1 MKTQLVLTYFF
12 KHLTSK
18 PEHGSIFQ
26 RFNKINQSF
35 THYAFSVQKLP
46 EVFLSDT
53 TVQNFSPVSNDF
65 SPLAVFFS
73 GIYVCRW
80 LDSYLAPFRELNSIR
95 NQFWFAVIV
104 LFISA
109 KLGEIYSLFG
119 DLAKKYLVSQ
129 TPVLQVTS
137 IFSNRTKETSLF
149 PRTIFTCILQYS
161 LRCYA
166 DNSSKFSLPGFDD
179 AVTVKYA
186 RIIRS
191 LGLQVTKNLH
201 RRISNTSFHH
211 RKL

>member
-1 MKTQLVLTYFF
+1 MGQSSKGLT
-12 KHLTSK
+12 KK
-18 PEHGSIFQ
+18 
-26 RFNKINQSF
+26 NQSF

-109 KLGEIYSLFG
+109 KLGEVYSLFG
-119 DLAKKYLVSQ
+119 DLANQYVVSQ
-129 TPVLQVTS
+129 TPILQVTS
-137 IFSNRTKETSLF
+137 ILSNRTKETSLF
-149 PRTIFTCILQYS
+149 PRTVFTCILHYS

-166 DNSSKFSLPGFDD
+166 DKPSKFSFPGFDE
-179 AVTVKYA
+179 AVTAKYA
-186 RIIRS
+186 RIIGS
-191 LGLQVTKNLH
+191 LVLQVTKNLH
-201 RRISNTSFHH
+201 WRISNTSFHH
-211 RKL
+211 RNL